1 MFDEK
6 SEHQASGMLTSKN
19 DKTIESIAWPEFN
32 DEIQRITVDA
42 IQPGTNDLKSG
53 FAVQGKIP
61 TASKHA

>member
-6 SEHQASGMLTSKN
+6 LEHQGSGILTSKD

-42 IQPGTNDLKSG
+42 IQPGTKDLKSG

>member
-6 SEHQASGMLTSKN
+6 SEHQGSGILTSKD

-42 IQPGTNDLKSG
+42 IQPGTKDLKTG
-53 FAVQGKIP
+53 FALQGKIP